1 MQKWLALVSH
11 TLHWAKNNPFNTRK
25 NEPQYLQFS
34 PKFNHKIIAFQGFY
48 FQKNLR
54 KFFSFSWNMEFTGFQ
69 IFFNSTHF
77 LLCCFLLQK
86 AETKENPANIRKLKK
101 IWKLLLVWHACKL
114 YQTNSKK
121 VSVNRPA
128 AMNLRHKNLAWLVCT
143 VPEVTVYV
151 WHLLTYIWPRNQTYC
166 MPLHMFQP

>member
-1 MQKWLALVSH
+1 MNHSISNFRQNLTTKLLLFRDFIFEKCCESSFCFHEIWNSLV
-11 TLHWAKNNPFNTRK
+11 FR
-25 NEPQYLQFS
+25 FS
-34 PKFNHKIIAFQGFY
+34 LTVHIFY
-48 FQKNLR
+48 CAV
-54 KFFSFSWNMEFTGFQ
+54 FFSR
-69 IFFNSTHF
+69 
-77 LLCCFLLQK
+77 
-86 AETKENPANIRKLKK
+86 KENPANVRKLKK
-101 IWKLLLVWHACKL
+101 IWKLLSVWHACKL